1 VTDED
6 APVKLLAPT
15 SPLLRSP
22 NRIGQADFTGWVQ
35 ERGLYFAR
43 SWDRTWTPLLEM
55 HDSGDVAREGSLLV
69 GRRGRGTVIYTG
81 IAFFRELP
89 AAVPGAWRLFMNLL
103 DAGAP
108 RAGRQP

>member
-1 VTDED
+1 MSQGFYHCRAADNTRRVGYED
-6 APVKLLAPT
+6 VH
-15 SPLLRSP
+15 
-22 NRIGQADFTGWVQ
+22 QTG
-35 ERGLYFAR
+35 
-43 SWDRTWTPLLEM
+43 
-55 HDSGDVAREGSLLV
+55 DSGDVAREGSLLV